1 MDITLSKSWYNGRTL
16 PSEKSPQNRRPQGKL
31 NSGTRSSTSSKASD
45 TTITA
50 RENPAPFRVS
60 TNHVQRLEGLA
71 TQAEHHQY
79 EENEFEIDGQR
90 LGQRFAGRMTLDESV
105 KNSPPKRSRWHE
117 MFESRNRIP
126 APKGAGTNANRIKS
140 PLSLFGNALPKW
152 SPANGASSQVTGSKN
167 TSGPTSTPGKTPNSN
182 DTKLFRAFLNRGDGA
197 VPFFISPTGTHQQFF
212 PISARPSQNAAV
224 VVPSDT
230 PCEGISAAGFVYAAQ
245 PAQPA
250 QLAQQ
255 AQQSQK
261 SQPIQS
267 IQPSEPALQ
276 NLQTQP
282 AQPAP
287 QHLRTVRSMNSS
299 RSINS
304 RSTAHTRT
312 DTSFSTASGAD
323 SWTPADRSFDTSASQ
338 YTGHTRM
345 TSASGSFV
353 DKSQHTRMASASTGF
368 GNFSYHP
375 AIFEDEQMT
384 SGPMVDSPTE
394 FSNFNQ
400 VAPEVLPVSM
410 DHFTQSMVVA
420 PTTAFS
426 SQPPPMVMDGMMMP
440 QVTIPDLSHLVK
452 KFRPTNML
460 LREQGVIPDTSRQ
473 DTNYEGDENHPDLL
487 NLPEHINCCM
497 WIINIPEEIGYA
509 EFMQL
514 LDCGAVAALSMVRP
528 QNGHTTQ
535 AAKATF
541 KTNASGSELY
551 RRARNKGGLRIR
563 GRKIKV
569 WYNDYGAY
577 EWKGPETRFLEIE
590 APKLLDEAFW
600 HGYFG
605 SWCKYIIISVTP
617 MPCRKYGFAY
627 TRFEFV
633 RIAGQAQT
641 CYQAILKDL
650 TFLGQVNVRYGIDPN
665 EV

>member
-16 PSEKSPQNRRPQGKL
+16 PTENSTKNRKPQGKL
-31 NSGTRSSTSSKASD
+31 NTGTRSSTSSKASD

-50 RENPAPFRVS
+50 RENPAPSRVT

-71 TQAEHHQY
+71 IQAEHDQD
-79 EENEFEIDGQR
+79 EKNEFEIGSQT
-90 LGQRFAGRMTLDESV
+90 LGQRFARTMTLDESI

-117 MFESRNRIP
+117 MFESRHRMT
-126 APKGAGTNANRIKS
+126 APQNAATNVNGKKS

-152 SPANGASSQVTGSKN
+152 SPANGASNQMMGSKN
-167 TSGPTSTPGKTPNSN
+167 ASGPTSTPGKTPRSN
-182 DTKLFRAFLNRGDGA
+182 DSKLFRAFLNRGDGA
-197 VPFFISPTGTHQQFF
+197 VPFFILPAGTHQQFF
-212 PISARPSQNAAV
+212 PVSASSSQNASV
-224 VVPSDT
+224 VVSSDT
-230 PCEGISAAGFVYAAQ
+230 PREGISAAGFVYAAQ
-245 PAQPA
+245 QAQVAQVAQPVQPV
-250 QLAQQ
+250 QL
-255 AQQSQK
+255 
-261 SQPIQS
+261 
-267 IQPSEPALQ
+267 
-276 NLQTQP
+276 

-312 DTSFSTASGAD
+312 DTSFSTTPGAD
-323 SWTPADRSFDTSASQ
+323 IWTPTDRSFDTSASQ

-368 GNFSYHP
+368 GNFSYQP

-384 SGPMVDSPTE
+384 AGRMVDSPTE

-400 VAPEVLPVSM
+400 VAPEILPVSM
-410 DHFTQSMVVA
+410 DYFTQSMAVA
-420 PTTAFS
+420 PTTAFAP
-426 SQPPPMVMDGMMMP
+426 QPPPMVMDSMMMP
-440 QVTIPDLSHLVK
+440 QAAIPDLSHLVK

-460 LREQGVIPDTSRQ
+460 LREQGMIPDNSRH

-487 NLPEHINCCM
+487 DLPEHINCCM

-509 EFMQL
+509 EFMQI

-541 KTNASGSELY
+541 KTNAGGAELY

-617 MPCRKYGFAY
+617 MPCRKYGFSC

-641 CYQAILKDL
+641 CYQAIQKDM